1 MDEKLRNVGIVKW
14 FDTQKGFGFL
24 SNCLNGSD
32 IFVHFTEISVPEG
45 DFKILYAGEYVSYS
59 DGESNGK
66 AVAKNVTGVC
76 GGKLLVQSDTMNK
89 KRKLTKKN
97 YKKEVSELPD
107 PN

>member
-24 SNCLNGSD
+24 SNCLNGND
-32 IFVHFTEISVPEG
+32 IFVHFSEISVPEG

-66 AVAKNVTGVC
+66 VVAKNVTGVC

-89 KRKLTKKN
+89 RRKVKT
-97 YKKEVSELPD
+97 YKKEELKEELPN